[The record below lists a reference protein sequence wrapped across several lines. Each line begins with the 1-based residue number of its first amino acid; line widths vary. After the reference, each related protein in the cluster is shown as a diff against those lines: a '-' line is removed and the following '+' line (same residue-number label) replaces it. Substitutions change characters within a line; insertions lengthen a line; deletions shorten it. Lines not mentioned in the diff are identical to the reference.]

1 MSTAEPTIPFE
12 RQMDQQPRSC
22 GAACLSMVYRSFGE
36 GLSKEV
42 PQEEIWA
49 AISKTNRFG
58 SLASTTYLMT
68 QDALKRGFSAVAF
81 QARHP
86 LQVLRLSRDDA
97 ALGKIRLILN
107 HRLRADSASGHYSV
121 LTHVDEQHVVL
132 HDPLLGPSRRLTH
145 AELLELWRPSFANS
159 EIVGNVLIAITAQP
173 PAPFACEFCHEK
185 IPENAVCPKCRT
197 AVVLQPSSLFGCFR
211 NRCIARMWNYICCH
225 NCDHMWDARA
235 HALGQVGPSTSE
247 IPIPAAAPPEPPSV
261 NEEPDFAK
269 MFATLGRFADLV
281 MTIPGA
287 ANHPELKSHI
297 DVIRGGRQQL
307 EQALA
312 EEAAHVKARTDRI
325 QALTQAVRQRE
336 EAQRKR
342 TEELEKA
349 PAPLDGN
356 ALARALR
363 KNLGLIRS

>member
-1 MSTAEPTIPFE
+1 MSKSEPLIPYE
-12 RQMDQQPRSC
+12 RQLDQQPRSC

-36 GLSKEV
+36 DLSKEV
-42 PQEEIWA
+42 PQAEIWP
-49 AISKTNRFG
+49 AISKPNRFG
-58 SLASTTYLMT
+58 SVASTTHLMT
-68 QDALKRGFSAVAF
+68 QDALNRGFSAVAF

-86 LQVLRLSRDDA
+86 LQVLRLSREGA

-185 IPENAVCPKCRT
+185 IPEYAPCPKCRT
-197 AVVLQPSSLFGCFR
+197 AVILQPSSLFGCFR

-235 HALGQVGPSTSE
+235 QALGQVGPSTSE
-247 IPIPAAAPPEPPSV
+247 VPIQAPAPPEPPSDH
-261 NEEPDFAK
+261 EEPDFAK
-269 MFATLGRFADLV
+269 MFAALDRFAEFA
-281 MTIPGA
+281 MTVPGA
-287 ANHPELKSHI
+287 ANHAELKSHI
-297 DVIRGGRQQL
+297 DVIRGARQQVT
-307 EQALA
+307 QALA
-312 EEAAHVKARTDRI
+312 EDGAHVKARTDRI
-325 QALTQAVRQRE
+325 EALTQKVRQRE
-336 EAQRKR
+336 EAERKR
-342 TEELEKA
+342 VEDAEKV
-349 PAPLDGN
+349 PPPLDGN
-356 ALARALR
+356 ALGRALR
-363 KNLGLIRS
+363 KNLGLTRS